1 MEWFSW
7 SNGAYLTAILVGSY
21 VTYSASKYKNILREV
36 QEALETYHQA
46 MKDGKLTDAEK
57 DKIIKEV
64 LDIASAGIK
73 LFW

>member
-1 MEWFSW
+1 MEWISW
-7 SNGAYLTAILVGSY
+7 SNAAYMVAIMLGGY
-21 VTYSASKYKNILREV
+21 ITFAANKYKKVLKEI

-57 DKIIKEV
+57 DKLIKEV
-64 LDIASAGIK
+64 LDIAQAGIR

>member
-1 MEWFSW
+1 MEWLSW
-7 SNGAYLTAILVGSY
+7 SNGAYLLAIVVGSY
-21 VTYSASKYKNILREV
+21 ITYSAQKYKNVLKEI

-57 DKIIKEV
+57 DKVVKEI
-64 LDIASAGIK
+64 LDIAQAGIR

>member
-1 MEWFSW
+1 MEWLSW
-7 SNGAYLTAILVGSY
+7 SNGAYLMAILVGSY
-21 VTYSASKYKNILREV
+21 VTYSAQKYKKVLKEI

-57 DKIIKEV
+57 DKLIKEV
-64 LDIASAGIK
+64 LDIAQAGIR